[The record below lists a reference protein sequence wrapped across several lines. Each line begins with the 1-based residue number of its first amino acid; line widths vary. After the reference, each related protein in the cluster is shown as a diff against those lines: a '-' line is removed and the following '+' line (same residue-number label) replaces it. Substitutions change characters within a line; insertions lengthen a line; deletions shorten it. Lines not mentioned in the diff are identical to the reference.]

1 MSALR
6 FAQKNAAVAR
16 SSSRRIVNPRVA
28 KANGRVA
35 PKRRVRAAA
44 EEAFTDQ
51 DFSSSPAVEFAMAMA
66 EPESDDDMSAAD
78 IKAALLDSFYGT
90 ERGLSARSEVRA
102 EINELIT
109 QLEAKNPTPS
119 PTEMMALLDGTWKL
133 VYTSNSELL
142 AILALSKLPFVSI
155 GDITQRVDT
164 LTNTVENRAALS
176 VPLSRT
182 SLSTTASFEVRS
194 PKRLQVSFERGSI
207 ATPELLADL
216 EVPESVDVLGQT
228 VDLGQ
233 LRGVL
238 QPFSQGLSSI
248 LKQVGGIISQSPDL
262 SFPISTDNAQTWLLT
277 TYLDEDTRI
286 TRGDGGSVFILTK
299 DTSGSSSSSSSSH
312 MTPDQEAV
320 AEAMML

>member
-1 MSALR
+1 M
-6 FAQKNAAVAR
+6 
-16 SSSRRIVNPRVA
+16 
-28 KANGRVA
+28 
-35 PKRRVRAAA
+35 
-44 EEAFTDQ
+44 
-51 DFSSSPAVEFAMAMA
+51 MAM
-66 EPESDDDMSAAD
+66 
-78 IKAALLDSFYGT
+78 
-90 ERGLSARSEVRA
+90 
-102 EINELIT
+102 
-109 QLEAKNPTPS
+109 
-119 PTEMMALLDGTWKL
+119 LDGNWKL

-194 PKRLQVSFERGSI
+194 PKRLQVRFERGSI

-228 VDLGQ
+228 VDLSQ

-248 LKQVGGIISQSPDL
+248 LKQVS
-262 SFPISTDNAQTWLLT
+262 
-277 TYLDEDTRI
+277 
-286 TRGDGGSVFILTK
+286 SVAY
-299 DTSGSSSSSSSSH
+299 G
-312 MTPDQEAV
+312 AV
-320 AEAMML
+320 VV

>member
-1 MSALR
+1 MSAL
-6 FAQKNAAVAR
+6 QLSQNNGMIAR
-16 SSSRRIVNPRVA
+16 SSSRRIVTPRVV
-28 KANGRVA
+28 KAGGRVM
-35 PKRRVRAAA
+35 PMRRLRAAA
-44 EEAFTDQ
+44 EEASIAQ
-51 DFSSSPAVEFAMAMA
+51 DFSSAPVMDFAMAMA
-66 EPESDDDMSAAD
+66 EPESDEMSAAD

-119 PTEMMALLDGTWKL
+119 PTEMMALLDGDWKL

-142 AILALSKLPFVSI
+142 AILALSKLPFVTI

-164 LTNTVENRAALS
+164 ITATVENRAALS

-182 SLSTTASFEVRS
+182 SLSATASFEVRS
-194 PKRLQVSFERGSI
+194 PKRLQIAFERGSI
-207 ATPELLADL
+207 ATPELLSDL

-228 VDLGQ
+228 VDLSQ

-248 LKQVGGIISQSPDL
+248 LKQVGGIVSQAPDL
-262 SFPISTDNAQTWLLT
+262 SFPISNDSASTWLLT

-299 DTSGSSSSSSSSH
+299 DTSSSSSH
-312 MTPDQEAV
+312 MTPEQEAV